1 MKYSSYNSC
10 FVFIKLNLPVQIY
23 YMIKSLIPSYH
34 IVYLPGNFCK
44 FSGQFFSFGQYLK
57 SFNRLIIQRLLFPL
71 LHHLLQYHQLL
82 RHL

>member
-10 FVFIKLNLPVQIY
+10 FVFIKLNLSVQIY

-44 FSGQFFSFGQYLK
+44 FSGQFFVWTIFK
-57 SFNRLIIQRLLFPL
+57 IF
-71 LHHLLQYHQLL
+71 
-82 RHL
+82 